1 MFVQIA
7 PALDGIPTLR
17 VLFSMREEFIAEL
30 DPLMWRIPQG
40 IDVRYRLELLRHDAA
55 ISAATGPSQ
64 RSGVSFDD
72 AAANRLVRDLQQ
84 INVEGQEGRLHQAA
98 GEYIEP
104 VQLQIVCR
112 RLWDRLPEGID
123 VISESDLEQFGD
135 VGEAI
140 REFYVAA
147 VRRAS
152 ELNNYPEKLIHLRHG
167 LAIR

>member
-1 MFVQIA
+1 
-7 PALDGIPTLR
+7 
-17 VLFSMREEFIAEL
+17 
-30 DPLMWRIPQG
+30 MWRIPQG

-55 ISAATGPSQ
+55 ISAVIGPSQ
-64 RSGVSFDD
+64 GAGVSFDD
-72 AAANRLVRDLQQ
+72 AAADRLVRDLQQ
-84 INVEGQEGRLHQAA
+84 INVEGQEGRLQQAA

-123 VISESDLEQFGD
+123 VINESDLEQFGD

-152 ELNNYPEKLIHLRHG
+152 ELNNYPEKLISPRLHAVRHVERHPKHG
-167 LAIR
+167 SSRGKQCRNAAD